1 VVALAEKSRKPL
13 NNLTLAELQSV
24 DNTFNRDALGVFD
37 LDRAMA
43 KRSIPGAPGKI
54 EVAQQLAR
62 WRKLLT

>member
-1 VVALAEKSRKPL
+1 L